1 MKAKKLLVVSRQAGT
16 MNAEVEAKLRAA
28 FADYLIINFDPKVDF
43 DKLIT
48 PAAPVVVAGGDG
60 TIEFIVRKLADSQH
74 ALGILPLGSFNNL
87 ARSLD
92 LPEDLDQAIEVAR
105 GGRPRP
111 ITLGRVN
118 RHIFVEACA
127 VGLFGDAIVLGD
139 SAKDLEFGAVV
150 QKLRDVIEAK
160 SFRYSLA
167 GDLEGHGTAMSLVFS
182 NTASI
187 GVRLPV
193 STSSPE
199 DPYLEFSADAGK
211 TRVDIVRRLAASTL
225 LEKHAEED
233 SNRLFRFRKLSVKTS
248 PRVHIYADNQPVGRT
263 PARVIAEASALK
275 VLLR

>member
-1 MKAKKLLVVSRQAGT
+1 
-16 MNAEVEAKLRAA
+16 MNPEVEAQLRAA
-28 FADYLIINFDPKVDF
+28 FDDYLIIDFDPQVDF
-43 DKLIT
+43 ETLIT
-48 PAAPVVVAGGDG
+48 PGAPVVVAGGDG
-60 TIEFIVRKLADSQH
+60 TIEFIVRQLADSEH

-87 ARSLD
+87 ARSLA
-92 LPEDLDQAIEVAR
+92 LPDDLDQAIEVAR

-118 RHIFVEACA
+118 EHVFVEACT

-139 SAKDLEFGAVV
+139 EAKDLEFGAVV
-150 QKLRDVIEAK
+150 QKLRDVLEAK

-167 GDLEGHGTAMSLVFS
+167 GDLTGDGMAMSLVFS

-187 GVRLPV
+187 GVQLPV
-193 STSSPE
+193 SVSTPE

-211 TRVDIVRRLAASTL
+211 TRADIVGRLVASTL

-233 SNRLFRFRKLSVKTS
+233 SNRVFRFRKVRLKTS
-248 PRVHIYADNQPVGRT
+248 PRARIYADNRLVGRT
-263 PARVIAEASALK
+263 PATVTADVSALK